1 MAMNPQKNPAGRRG
15 SRTDGAKGAGA
26 PLEEIGGHCQAAFA
40 LDRITLRCSFTSL
53 LPTTHVGFFVLPLA
67 MSETDGCLIPSSD
80 AIQPCEWPAAWMSEM
95 SFFQFMEES

>member
-1 MAMNPQKNPAGRRG
+1 MAVNPQKKPAGRRG
-15 SRTDGAKGAGA
+15 SRTGGAKGAGA
-26 PLEEIGGHCQAAFA
+26 PPEEIGHGQAAFA